1 LQNKNRQD
9 KSIMTKQQQRYF
21 QILQAAYALLE
32 SGNFQNMTT
41 ARIAALAG
49 VAEGTIYRY
58 FKNKRH
64 LLFEVLDFYGQSIAN
79 RIFSKALP
87 NQDLKTNLE
96 GFVDSFFLSL
106 RQDAPFFRV
115 MHKVLSEIDDPE
127 IYPLLRDTF
136 IRHSKSIREVFEW
149 ARQKGEI
156 TLTDEE
162 TDNMVH
168 GLWGLAD
175 SFMIRVVLQIHTPI
189 QKREVAY
196 MVSAFTRQLFSKE

>member
-1 LQNKNRQD
+1 MAK
-9 KSIMTKQQQRYF
+9 KQERYN
-21 QILQAAYALLE
+21 QILQAAYDLLE

-64 LLFEVLDFYGQSIAN
+64 LLFEVLDFYGQTIAD
-79 RIFSKALP
+79 RIFSKVSSRQ
-87 NQDLKTNLE
+87 NLKANLRH
-96 GFVDSFFLSL
+96 FVDGFFLSL
-106 RQDAPFFRV
+106 QQDVHFFRV

-156 TLTDEE
+156 HLTDEE
-162 TDNMVH
+162 TDNLVH
-168 GLWGLAD
+168 GLWGIAD
-175 SFMIRVVLQIHTPI
+175 GFMIRVVLQIHTPI
-189 QKREVAY
+189 LKREVNY
-196 MVSAFTRQLFSKE
+196 MVSVFTRQLFNEE